1 VLIAGKAGAEVD
13 EPEAY
18 EKDAKKRLALLMGY
32 MNSPGFCDGDEVKA
46 MLREVEH
53 LPCKF

>member
-1 VLIAGKAGAEVD
+1 MLIAGQAGAGVD

-32 MNSPGFCDGDEVKA
+32 MTSPSFCDGDEVKE
-46 MLREVEH
+46 MLLAVEH
-53 LPCKF
+53 LPCKL